1 MDMFLTGTPQ
11 TLLDILDNK
20 EERERYKLQQ
30 LAEFPTC
37 QLVSIGINIPGDIKT
52 NESIEKVFN
61 LATEAFERYLMDNE
75 LVIRHVRKK
84 YNPTGPE
91 FYTLIDS
98 ERNDIKRLCIN
109 FETFH
114 QVGRLLDIDVYQRD
128 EAGEMLIIDRDFY
141 NLPSR
146 RCYVCQK
153 PAKECTRAK
162 THSIDDL
169 RTKINKLCQ
178 SLI

>member
-1 MDMFLTGTPQ
+1 MDMFLTGIPQ

-20 EERERYKLQQ
+20 EERECYKLKQ
-30 LAEFPTC
+30 LAVFPTC
-37 QLVSIGINIPGDIKT
+37 QLISIGINIPGDIKN
-52 NESIEKVFN
+52 NERIEKVFD
-61 LATEAFERYLMDNE
+61 LATEAFERYLVDNE
-75 LVIRHVRKK
+75 IIIRHVRKK

-91 FYTLIDS
+91 FYALIDS
-98 ERNDIKRLCIN
+98 KRDDIKKLCIN

-114 QVGRLLDIDVYQRD
+114 QVGRLLDIDVYQRND
-128 EAGEMLIIDRDFY
+128 VGELVIIDRDFY

-146 RCYVCQK
+146 RCYVCEK

-162 THSIDDL
+162 THSIEEL
-169 RTKINKLCQ
+169 RTKINEICQ